1 MARDPGLNTVTS
13 VASGS
18 DEIIAV
24 AAPYDTLAD
33 PSNDDLIGAA
43 MAMWPQGA
51 AWGSP
56 DGQATALSSVLA
68 GLTRVLVDSFEWL
81 YQRIWTLA
89 RNASVQGVDE
99 LLPEWEAEYGLP
111 DNCVTGETSIA
122 ERLRALETKVA
133 SQAII
138 TPGDFI
144 RIAATYGFIIEIEE
158 PAIFEC
164 GFSEC
169 GGEHTVGDVRQESYW
184 TVRTYNVAIDYF
196 YCGESECGYDPLFT
210 FGDGERLI
218 CILRRLAP
226 AWTLPILQIILILTD
241 GEGNALT
248 DSDGNLLISGTL

>member
-13 VASGS
+13 LASDSG
-18 DEIIAV
+18 EIIDV
-24 AAPYDTLAD
+24 AAPYDALAN
-33 PSNDDLIGAA
+33 PSNDDLIGAGLT
-43 MAMWPQGA
+43 MWPQGP

-56 DGQATALSSVLA
+56 DGQAVSLDSNL
-68 GLTRVLVDSFEWL
+68 GRFTRVLLDSFQWL

-99 LLPEWEAEYGLP
+99 LLAEWEAEYGLP
-111 DNCVTGETSIA
+111 DNCVAGETSIA
-122 ERLRALETKVA
+122 ERLRALATKVA

-144 RIAATYGFIIEIEE
+144 RIAATYGFVIEIEE

-184 TVRTYNVAIDYF
+184 IVHVTDLAVDYF
-196 YCGESECGYDPLFT
+196 RTGLSECGFDLLFDL
-210 FGDGERLI
+210 GDAERLL

-226 AWTLPILQIILILTD
+226 AWTTPILAADT
-241 GEGNALT
+241 
-248 DSDGNLLISGTL
+248 

>member
-13 VASGS
+13 LASDAG
-18 DEIIAV
+18 ETVTV
-24 AAPYDTLAD
+24 AAPYDALAN
-33 PSNDDLIGAA
+33 PSNDDLIGTALSI
-43 MAMWPQGA
+43 WPPGP

-56 DGQATALSSVLA
+56 DGQAVSLA
-68 GLTRVLVDSFEWL
+68 HPLAKFTRVLVDSFEWL

-89 RNASVQGVDE
+89 RNASVKGVDE

-144 RIAATYGFIIEIEE
+144 RIAATYGFVIEIEE

-169 GGEHTVGDVRQESYW
+169 GGEHTVGDVRQECYW
-184 TVRTYNVAIDYF
+184 IVRTYSVAIDYF
-196 YCGESECGYDPLFT
+196 RCGESECGFDPLFT

-226 AWTLPILQIILILTD
+226 AWTLPLLQIIVILTD

>member
-1 MARDPGLNTVTS
+1 MARDPGLNTVTTL
-13 VASGS
+13 ASSAG
-18 DEIIAV
+18 DLIPV
-24 AAPYDTLAD
+24 VPPYDALAN
-33 PSNDDLIGAA
+33 PSNDDLIGAGLS
-43 MAMWPQGA
+43 MWPQGP

-56 DGQATALSSVLA
+56 DGQAMSLASNLA
-68 GLTRVLVDSFEWL
+68 GLTRVLLDSFAWL

-111 DNCVTGETSIA
+111 DNCVTGETSVA
-122 ERLRALETKVA
+122 ERLRALAAKVA
-133 SQAII
+133 SQAVI

-144 RIAATYGFIIEIEE
+144 RVAATYGFTISIEE

-169 GGEHTVGDVRQESYW
+169 GGEHTVGDARQETYW
-184 TVRTYNVAIDYF
+184 IVRTADIAVDYF
-196 YCGESECGYDPLFT
+196 TCGVSECGLDPLFE
-210 FGDGERLI
+210 FGDGERLL

-226 AWTLPILQIILILTD
+226 AWTLPILQIIVVLTD
-241 GEGNALT
+241 GEGNPLT

>member
-1 MARDPGLNTVTS
+1 MARDPGLNTVTTA
-13 VASGS
+13 ASDAS
-18 DEIIAV
+18 DVLAITG
-24 AAPYDTLAD
+24 PYDALAN

-43 MAMWPQGA
+43 LTMLPQGA

-56 DGQATALSSVLA
+56 DGQAISLKSRLA
-68 GLTRVLVDSFEWL
+68 GLMRVVVDSFQWL

-111 DNCVTGETSIA
+111 DNCVTGETGVA
-122 ERLRALETKVA
+122 ERLRALAAKVA
-133 SQAII
+133 AIAII

-144 RIAATYGFIIEIEE
+144 RLAATYGFAIQIEE

-169 GGEHTVGDVRQESYW
+169 GGEHAVGDIRQESYW
-184 TVRTYNVAIDYF
+184 IVRTYSIAVDYF
-196 YCGESECGYDPLFT
+196 RCGESECGFDPLFT

-226 AWTLPILQIILILTD
+226 AWTEPILQIVYVLTD
-241 GEGNALT
+241 EAGNTLT
-248 DSDGNLLISGTL
+248 DSDGNLLISAIE